1 MTQFFKNILAL
12 GFGLLF
18 GAGLLV
24 SGMANPA
31 KVIGFLDVFGTW
43 DPSLA
48 FVMMG
53 AIGVAIVPFSFAK
66 HQTLTLTG
74 ETFSLPTTTI
84 IDARLIVGAVLFGI
98 GWGLVGICPAPAISL
113 VGLGQAQVLYF
124 ILPMLM
130 AMFVYDQMTAK
141 I

>member
-1 MTQFFKNILAL
+1 MNQLVKNILAL

-31 KVIGFLDVFGTW
+31 KVIGFLDIFGTW

-48 FVMMG
+48 FVMTG
-53 AIGVAIVPFSFAK
+53 AIGVAILPFSLAKRQAHTLMGEAFA
-66 HQTLTLTG
+66 
-74 ETFSLPTTTI
+74 LPTATV
-84 IDARLIVGAVLFGI
+84 IDARLIIGAMLFGV

-113 VGLGQAQVLYF
+113 VGLGQLQSLYF
-124 ILPMLM
+124 MLPMLITM
-130 AMFVYDQMTAK
+130 SLYDVLNK
-141 I
+141 G

>member
-53 AIGVAIVPFSFAK
+53 AIGVAIVPFGLAK
-66 HQTLTLTG
+66 RQTHTLIG
-74 ETFSLPTTTI
+74 ETFSLPTARI
-84 IDARLIVGAVLFGI
+84 IDARLIIGAMLFGV

-113 VGLGQAQVLYF
+113 VGLGQLQSLYF
-124 ILPMLM
+124 MLPMLITM
-130 AMFVYDQMTAK
+130 SLHDILNK
-141 I
+141 G